1 VITVFA
7 AITVRAAT
15 ITRST
20 TSKEIVSKLVTKQ
33 KLHHPTIAAVVIK
46 VLGTR
51 PISMAIARGPFVS
64 NLGTRVPAK
73 IVVTVTK
80 HSIVGFKTVVIAVG
94 SSFVANSFG

>member
-1 VITVFA
+1 MITVFA

-20 TSKEIVSKLVTKQ
+20 TSKEIVRLVSKQ